1 VARDSPPLLVI
12 VNKALKS
19 IFHDPQDIYIRTKVR
34 DFLFDGITINCNVQD
49 FAATAVCTQIKA
61 QVPGLVE
68 VQKNVFKF
76 SILGPVCRFLNIF
89 FYFIPSLLK
98 QIINNPYLFYFLH
111 SIQHL
116 FYMFFLF
123 CSCWNVFFISGVN
136 PLHKLFFLRILNSLL
151 QFMFLLF
158 IFIYF

>member
-1 VARDSPPLLVI
+1 MARDSPPLLVI

-98 QIINNPYLFYFLH
+98 QIINNPYLFNFLL

-123 CSCWNVFFISGVN
+123 CCCCNVFFIS
-136 PLHKLFFLRILNSLL
+136 S
-151 QFMFLLF
+151 
-158 IFIYF
+158 